1 MTVTTA
7 VFINTSESV
16 IPSIR
21 TTLALVSCTDF
32 NVTKPSV
39 KPFNV
44 SALALLTALVTVIAA
59 SEMSTSEL
67 FKASNADTSANV
79 SSRISTVTVPVVL
92 LFKVSTS
99 ALFTLSVTLTAAA
112 AIVTSEVVSPSI
124 RRIFAF
130 VSSTLSRVT

>member
-7 VFINTSESV
+7 VFITTSVSV

-21 TTLALVSCTDF
+21 MTFAFVSCTDF
-32 NVTKPSV
+32 NVTKPPV

-44 SALALLTALVTVIAA
+44 SALALLTASVTVIAA
-59 SEMSTSEL
+59 PEISTSAS
-67 FKASNADTSANV
+67 FNVSNADTSANV
-79 SSRISTVTVPVVL
+79 SSRISTVTFPVVL
-92 LFKVSTS
+92 PSKVSTS